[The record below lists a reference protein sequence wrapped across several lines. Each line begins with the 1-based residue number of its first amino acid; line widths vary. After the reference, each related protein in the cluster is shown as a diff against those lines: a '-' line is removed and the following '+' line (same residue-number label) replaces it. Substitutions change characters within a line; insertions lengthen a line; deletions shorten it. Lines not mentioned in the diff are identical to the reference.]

1 MTTLSFC
8 VVWLSV
14 VALIIGRFDWPIEPG
29 RFDPSVENFQGG
41 AIAKKIAILAILIAI
56 ADCNRRLQSRLL
68 ALATGDFS
76 NRDCNRRSLKKW
88 GGRNVTVFAI
98 CGVKRRDLGRL
109 QSRLLK
115 NLLATA

>member
-1 MTTLSFC
+1 LD
-8 VVWLSV
+8 
-14 VALIIGRFDWPIEPG
+14 INR
-29 RFDPSVENFQGG
+29 G
-41 AIAKKIAILAILIAI
+41 AIAKNIAILAILIAI

-76 NRDCNRRSLKKW
+76 NRDCNRRSLKKM
-88 GGRNVTVFAI
+88 GRNVTVFAI

-115 NLLATA
+115 KS